1 MLKPDDY
8 INLIEE
14 IRNTD
19 IKSLDEY
26 IDKVI
31 TPLREENQNLLE
43 KLYKDINYLI
53 KDIDKNNLVEIYK
66 KLAKIL
72 SELNENLEKI

>member
-53 KDIDKNNLVEIYK
+53 KDIDCKSS
-66 KLAKIL
+66 AK
-72 SELNENLEKI
+72 SGLNY